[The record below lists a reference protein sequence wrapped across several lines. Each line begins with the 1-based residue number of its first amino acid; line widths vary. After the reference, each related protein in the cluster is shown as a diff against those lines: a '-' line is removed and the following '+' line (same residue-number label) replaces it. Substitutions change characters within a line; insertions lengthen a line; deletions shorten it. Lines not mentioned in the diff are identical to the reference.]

1 MPPRRRFSL
10 GPTLVLAL
18 VIAALAPALIAS
30 WLLSVNSSKAIE
42 TLAENA
48 MSQAAHRVDVGAL
61 AHLGESH
68 TVVNALLPPFEPRVP
83 KAKEPGAGSQ
93 TAHAFE
99 TMAYALTQQSV
110 NVPYLYIGR
119 PTALFSEWNGKNKA
133 SSCGRSAPAMLGAP
147 TTSSAAPATAAS

>member
-10 GPTLVLAL
+10 GPTVVLAL

-48 MSQAAHRVDVGAL
+48 MSQAAYRVDVGAL

-68 TVVNALLPPFEPRVP
+68 TVVNALLPPFD
-83 KAKEPGAGSQ
+83 ATGAEGER
-93 TAHAFE
+93 TRRW
-99 TMAYALTQQSV
+99 LTDSELSS
-110 NVPYLYIGR
+110 PW
-119 PTALFSEWNGKNKA
+119 PT
-133 SSCGRSAPAMLGAP
+133 R
-147 TTSSAAPATAAS
+147 